1 MNHAQINALYVYHF
15 MDGYSRSKTGQ
26 WFEVKEDYQY
36 FIDFLGDN
44 SPVIKKGQRIQFQYM
59 TLTGW
64 LFKIEPPTT
73 FLGANEVT
81 FGRSRLLKLKVKEIS
96 IESDS
101 LRSTGQSGDGS
112 GGGEEEADETCPVGK
127 PRGISPNIH
136 GGLAEDLDP
145 EMRDILK
152 HRKRST

>member
-44 SPVIKKGQRIQFQYM
+44 SPVIKKGQRIQFQYR

-73 FLGANEVT
+73 FLGVNEVT

-96 IESDS
+96 IDSDTK
-101 LRSTGQSGDGS
+101 RN
-112 GGGEEEADETCPVGK
+112 K
-127 PRGISPNIH
+127 P
-136 GGLAEDLDP
+136 
-145 EMRDILK
+145 
-152 HRKRST
+152 